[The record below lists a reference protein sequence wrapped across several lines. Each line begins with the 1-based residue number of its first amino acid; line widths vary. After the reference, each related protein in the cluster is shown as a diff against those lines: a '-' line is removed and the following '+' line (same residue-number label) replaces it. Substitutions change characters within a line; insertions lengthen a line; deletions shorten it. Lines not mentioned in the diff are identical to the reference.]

1 MLTITPK
8 LISTSTSG
16 SKVTVT
22 VGISPS
28 VLPGASG
35 YSTLLVD
42 LRWNTAMATI
52 DPASIKVIGNS
63 ALSDVTTFDAKGIA
77 NGIMRFGGWSGT
89 GNFSGDTALVTFEYT
104 QSTLAPVNFV
114 VAEERFDNVSYL
126 LAQPNTNVLQVAMN
140 AAGQSITPPIY
151 ETDPPVVSTYSPEV
165 SSKTATVDGNLVLT
179 FNETVAKGTGN
190 IELRL
195 GSATGTLVESFNMA
209 TSSKL
214 TLNGNELSINPT
226 ANLLNNTNY
235 VVLVPT
241 GVVRDLSGNAYVSGN
256 PYEFT
261 TISLAPVDK
270 TPPTFVSANTPSLG
284 ATVAVADLGMN
295 LVASFSEAIAA
306 RTGNIELR
314 MVSATGTL
322 VESFNVASSTKLSFN
337 GATVS
342 IDPTANLAQGKTYFV
357 VFAAG
362 SVKDAANNALASS
375 ANFSFS
381 TAVSPVTVDTSP
393 KPIVITVP
401 ADKTPP
407 TFVSANTAA
416 TGVAVADLGMNLV
429 ATFSEAISANT
440 GTISLRTGSAT
451 GTVVESF
458 NVASSS
464 KLSFSGSTVS
474 IDPTANLAQGKTY
487 FVVFSAGSVK
497 DAASNALA
505 ANASFSFT
513 TAVAP
518 ALLDAALNP
527 TLVAVSD
534 ANKLSLAQL
543 QTYLPSISDASSV
556 SQYKLLDS
564 LVLKLDQTSTA
575 SPTGIVSATKIV
587 ASPNATTNGD
597 VADKAL
603 SLNVSLP
610 PSVNLDSTGPST
622 VINSTQSKTY
632 FNNLLEQY
640 FPVNQIS
647 ASTAAYKLVVSSA
660 LDTLATYAS
669 SGSTSTSSTSANSA
683 AKAAAVYAARLLT
696 PAGDP
701 QGDTLQLV
709 GSTTVNDF
717 SVLNLFNLTSDAA
730 VQISNISNLVIA
742 GPGSLNVAGSAGSVL
757 VADTF
762 NQTLLG
768 GSGNDVLSG
777 GGGYDVLYGGSGK
790 DTFLLGAAGHVT
802 LGDFA
807 SGDVMKFNIPG
818 VKSLA
823 DLVSHVTGSF
833 EDSTGVTY
841 ALDTGLNVTLMGKTL
856 TSVYTSDMFAFGA

>member
-8 LISTSTSG
+8 LISTNTSG
-16 SKVTVT
+16 SKVSVT
-22 VGISPS
+22 IGISPN
-28 VLPGASG
+28 VAPGVNG
-35 YSTLLVD
+35 YSTFLLD
-42 LRWNTAMATI
+42 LRWNPALATV
-52 DPASIKVIGNS
+52 DSSSVKVIGN
-63 ALSDVTTFDAKGIA
+63 AAQSDVTAFDAKGLSS
-77 NGIMRFGGWSGT
+77 GVLRLGGWSGSS
-89 GNFSGDTALVTFEYT
+89 NFSGTTNVLTFEYT
-104 QSTLAPVNFV
+104 QSSLTSVNFV

-126 LAQPNTNVLQVAMN
+126 SSQTNANVLQVALN
-140 AAGQSITPPIY
+140 AAGQSVTPPVY
-151 ETDPPVVSTYSPEV
+151 ETDPPLVSTYSPEI
-165 SSKTATVDGNLVLT
+165 SSKNAAVDTNLELT
-179 FNETVAKGTGN
+179 FNETVVKGSGN

-195 GSATGTLVESFNMA
+195 GSASGLLVESFNMA

-214 TLNGNELSINPT
+214 TLSGNVLTIDPT
-226 ANLLNNTNY
+226 ANLLNSNAY
-235 VVLVPT
+235 VVVLPN
-241 GVVRDLSGNAYVSGN
+241 GVLRDLSGNALAASQS
-256 PYEFT
+256 YEFT
-261 TISLAPVDK
+261 TVAAAPVDK
-270 TPPTFVSANTPSLG
+270 TPPSFVSANTPGTG
-284 ATVAVADLGMN
+284 ALLAVSDLDMN
-295 LVASFSEAIAA
+295 LIATFSEAIVP
-306 RTGNIELR
+306 RTGTIDLR
-314 MVSATGTL
+314 MGSATGTL
-322 VESFNVASSTKLSFN
+322 VESFNVVSSTKLSFS
-337 GATVS
+337 GSTVS

-357 VFAAG
+357 VFSAG
-362 SVKDAANNALASS
+362 SVKDTANNALASS
-375 ANFSFS
+375 ANFSLT
-381 TAVSPVTVDTSP
+381 TAALPV
-393 KPIVITVP
+393 
-401 ADKTPP
+401 DKTPP

-458 NVASSS
+458 NVASSN
-464 KLSFSGSTVS
+464 KLSFSGSTVT

-543 QTYLPSISDASSV
+543 QTYLPSISDASTV

-622 VINSTQSKTY
+622 VLNASQSKTY

-640 FPVNQIS
+640 FPANQIS
-647 ASTAAYKLVVSSA
+647 APTASYKSIVSAA

-730 VQISNISNLVIA
+730 VQISNISNLLIA

-777 GGGYDVLYGGSGK
+777 GGGYDVLYGGAGK

-807 SGDVMKFNIPG
+807 TGDVMKFNLPG

-856 TSVYTSDMFAFGA
+856 TSVYTADMFAFGA